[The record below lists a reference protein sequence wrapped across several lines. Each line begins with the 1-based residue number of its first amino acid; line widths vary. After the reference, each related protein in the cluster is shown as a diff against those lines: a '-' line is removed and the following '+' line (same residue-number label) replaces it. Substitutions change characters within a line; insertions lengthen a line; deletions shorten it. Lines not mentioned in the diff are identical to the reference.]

1 MPGWPTPLA
10 WPKVAGQMRQF
21 DLLLRPRPT
30 TVVEVLRESGR
41 HVPAVQIVERCVPR
55 DPLAERGRP

>member
-1 MPGWPTPLA
+1 
-10 WPKVAGQMRQF
+10 MRQF
-21 DLLLRPRPT
+21 ALLLRPRPT
-30 TVVEVLRESGR
+30 TVVEVLRESRR

>member
-1 MPGWPTPLA
+1 M
-10 WPKVAGQMRQF
+10 QQF

-41 HVPAVQIVERCVPR
+41 HVPGVQIVERCVPR